1 MTNLEAAAELAHDL
15 LADALPR
22 RWVHVQ
28 KVADKA
34 TEASSVLAAPDRPI
48 LVAAAWLHDIGYA
61 PGVQFSGLHALDGAR
76 WLRRAGWDERVAGL
90 VAYHSCAAFEA
101 EERQL
106 AGQLRAEFRNEESD
120 VTDALWY
127 ADMTT
132 GPDGQDFGIMER
144 LAEIRSR
151 YGPDDVV
158 TRFWSRAQPEIVAA
172 VRRMERRL
180 AAREA

>member
-1 MTNLEAAAELAHDL
+1 MTNFEAASGLAHDL

-22 RWVHVQ
+22 RWLHVQ
-28 KVADKA
+28 RVADKA
-34 TEASSVLAAPDRPI
+34 SEVSSVLAAPDRPI

-61 PGVQFSGLHALDGAR
+61 PGVESSGLHALDGAR
-76 WLRRAGWDERVAGL
+76 WLRRAGWDKRVADL

-106 AGQLRAEFRNEESD
+106 ERELRTEFRNEASD

-132 GPDGQDFGIMER
+132 GPDGQDFEIMER
-144 LAEIRSR
+144 LTEIRSR
-151 YGPDDVV
+151 YGPDHVV
-158 TRFWSRAQPEIVAA
+158 TRFWSRAQPQIIAA
-172 VRRMERRL
+172 VRRTERRL
-180 AAREA
+180 GTRKG